1 MRPGADIIDP
11 PFRSGTYSSRTI
23 VIAFRETE
31 LVETHLLVAYFVECE
46 LVLSHFPYRLLCNG
60 VAN

>member
-1 MRPGADIIDP
+1 MRPAADIIDP

-46 LVLSHFPYRLLCNG
+46 L
-60 VAN
+60 

>member
-1 MRPGADIIDP
+1 LVQTVEKVCHNPDPAPLAADQADMRPAADIIDP

-31 LVETHLLVAYFVECE
+31 LVETHLLV
-46 LVLSHFPYRLLCNG
+46 
-60 VAN
+60 

>member
-1 MRPGADIIDP
+1 MRPAADIIDP

-31 LVETHLLVAYFVECE
+31 LVETHLVVAQILFTV
-46 LVLSHFPYRLLCNG
+46 
-60 VAN
+60 